1 MVNSTPLDRPASRLV
16 KVRRFANWLPPFY
29 AFLFYCALTL
39 LFAWPVV
46 VNLGLGTPGHFPVD
60 RNQNLWNFW
69 WVKRSILDFHNP
81 YQTNFLFYPYGT
93 SLYLQTFSP
102 YNQVIGLPLQ
112 LIFGLVPAY
121 SFIELLAFPLG
132 GLGGFFLGRYL
143 TGNFWGGLLA
153 GLVWS
158 FGPYHYVELRQDQL
172 NLISLQWLP
181 FFMLF
186 MFRLE
191 KATTLPAIIREGLAA
206 ALFFFLTL
214 TVDYYY
220 ASYLGL
226 FAGLYWLWKI
236 ITGLEEVRRGRETL
250 KKFGRGLGQFTLK
263 LAGVFILGALPYTPV
278 LLGTIREVASGNY
291 QLSTTGPSNDQVHSA
306 DLATVFL
313 PPFHQPWW
321 GSGLGLWKSLG
332 LKASASGDT
341 LNNWGAVLSVV
352 PLALAVYALFR
363 VRGLWFW
370 VFNALFW
377 FLLAFGP
384 SLRLNGTNTDF
395 PMPYRLLTKLP
406 FLDIGRFPERY
417 MLLAQFSIGILAAF
431 GLAHWLEHLPKDRR
445 LFSRLGVRPLVAGTV
460 LALAFFETWPGIL
473 PPPDPIV
480 QPAFTKVIAANNG
493 SVPADKAILE
503 LPVTTHGNPD
513 SPRMLYQIYH
523 QRPITGGYISRILVD
538 PHRKVNDFALYDW
551 LDLRAPGPDIVPA
564 KTPQEQLG
572 LLTYANFG
580 YVVVY
585 PGDFDPIRKAAEQGQ
600 AMKLINYTFSG
611 INSQPV
617 FEDNQAIVW
626 QVPPTPLETPVMVLG
641 KGWTGT
647 PEPVSNGKVQRW
659 IAPDSSEAH
668 VMVIVGPATPL
679 KPSYDLDVQAV
690 SPDKPRRLQ
699 VLLNGAVVGDST
711 VNLGANSV
719 HLPGIKLQPGENVI
733 ALRPDP
739 ADGVFVPSQAN
750 PASQDNRAL
759 RLGIIS
765 LKLS

>member
-1 MVNSTPLDRPASRLV
+1 MVNSTPLDQTASGPV
-16 KVRRFANWLPPFY
+16 KVRRLVNRPAFY

-39 LFAWPVV
+39 FFAWPVV

-69 WVKRSILDFHNP
+69 WVKRSVLNLHNP

-112 LIFGLVPAY
+112 LIFGLIPAY

-158 FGPYHYVELRQDQL
+158 FGPYHFVELRQDQL

-191 KATTLPAIIREGLAA
+191 KATTRPAILREGLAA
-206 ALFFFLTL
+206 AFFFFLTIM
-214 TVDYYY
+214 VDYYY

-226 FAGLYWLWKI
+226 FAGLYWLWMI
-236 ITGLEEVRRGRETL
+236 LSGLDAVRRGRETL
-250 KKFGRGLGQFTLK
+250 GIFGRSLGRFALK
-263 LAGVFILGALPYTPV
+263 LAGVFILGVLPYTPV
-278 LLGTIREVASGNY
+278 LLGTIREVTSGNY
-291 QLSTTGPSNDQVHSA
+291 QLATGDTNDQVHSA

-321 GSGLGLWKSLG
+321 GSGLGLWKALG
-332 LKASASGDT
+332 LNASASGEA
-341 LNNWGAVLSVV
+341 LNNWGAVLSFV

-363 VRGLWFW
+363 MRGLWFW
-370 VFNALFW
+370 VFNGLFW

-384 SLRLNGTNTDF
+384 SLRINGNNTNF

-417 MLLAQFSIGILAAF
+417 MLLAQFSVGILAAF
-431 GLAHWLEHLPKDRR
+431 GLTCWLAHIPEERR
-445 LFSRLGVRPLVAGTV
+445 LFSRLGARPVVAGLA

-473 PPPDPIV
+473 PPPDPLV
-480 QPAFTKVIAANNG
+480 QPAFTQFIAADNG

-503 LPVTTHGNPD
+503 LPVTNHGNPD

-523 QRPITGGYISRILVD
+523 QRPITGGYISRKLID
-538 PHRKVNDFALYDW
+538 PHRQAHDSPLFDW
-551 LDLRAPGPDIVPA
+551 IDLRAPEPDIIPT
-564 KTPQEQLG
+564 KTPREELG
-572 LLTYANFG
+572 LLAYQNFG
-580 YVVVY
+580 YLILY
-585 PGDFDPIRKAAEQGQ
+585 AEDPDQPGKSYDATRAER
-600 AMKLINYTFSG
+600 LINYAF
-611 INSQPV
+611 
-617 FEDNQAIVW
+617 DNKKPDFQDSVARVW
-626 QVPPTPLETPVMVLG
+626 DIPATPLQNPVMVLG
-641 KGWTGT
+641 QGWTVV
-647 PEPVSNGKVQRW
+647 EPVSGGSRQRW
-659 IAPDSSEAH
+659 IDAGAADARVIILAGPD
-668 VMVIVGPATPL
+668 TPL
-679 KPSYDLDVQAV
+679 KPSYNLDIQAV

-699 VLLNGAVVGDST
+699 VLLNGAVVNDTKITGIQT
-711 VNLGANSV
+711 L
-719 HLPGIKLQPGENVI
+719 HLAGIKLQPGENVI
-733 ALRPDP
+733 TLRPDP
-739 ADGVFVPSQAN
+739 ADGVFVPSRAN
-750 PASQDNRAL
+750 PASHDNRAL
-759 RLGIIS
+759 RLGFLN

>member
-1 MVNSTPLDRPASRLV
+1 MVNSTPLDRKASGLAKTRRL
-16 KVRRFANWLPPFY
+16 ANRPGPGFY

-39 LFAWPVV
+39 LFAWPVIA
-46 VNLGLGTPGHFPVD
+46 NLSLGTPGHFPVD

-112 LIFGLVPAY
+112 LIFGLIPAY

-191 KATTLPAIIREGLAA
+191 KATTRPAIIREGLLA
-206 ALFFFLTL
+206 ALFFFRTIM
-214 TVDYYY
+214 VDYYY

-226 FAGLYWLWKI
+226 FAGLYWLWKVI
-236 ITGLEEVRRGRETL
+236 GGLAAVRRGQETL
-250 KKFGRGLGQFTLK
+250 KSFGRSLGRFTLK
-263 LAGVFILGALPYTPV
+263 LAGVFSLGALPYTPV
-278 LLGTIREVASGNY
+278 LLGTIREVTSGRY
-291 QLSTTGPSNDQVHSA
+291 QLVSGTSNDQVHSA

-321 GSGLGLWKSLG
+321 GNGLGLWKSLG
-332 LKASASGDT
+332 LNASESGDT
-341 LNNWGAVLSVV
+341 LNNWGAVISFV
-352 PLALAVYALFR
+352 PLALAVYALFKL
-363 VRGLWFW
+363 RGLWFW
-370 VFNALFW
+370 VFNGLFW

-384 SLRLNGTNTDF
+384 NLRINGANTNF
-395 PMPYRLLTKLP
+395 PMPYLLLTRLP

-417 MLLAQFSIGILAAF
+417 MLLAQFSVGILAAF
-431 GLAHWLEHLPKDRR
+431 GLTRWLEGLPKERR
-445 LFSRLGVRPLVAGTV
+445 LFYRLGVRPVVAGVV

-493 SVPADKAILE
+493 IVPAGKALLE
-503 LPVTTHGNPD
+503 LPVTNHGNPD

-538 PHRKVNDFALYDW
+538 PHRKVNDFPLYDW
-551 LDLRAPGPDIVPA
+551 IDLRAPVLDIVPA
-564 KTPQEQLG
+564 KTAKEQLG
-572 LLTYANFG
+572 LLSYANFG
-580 YVVVY
+580 YVVLY
-585 PGDFDPIRKAAEQGQ
+585 PGDFDPLRKAAEEG
-600 AMKLINYTFSG
+600 AALKLINYTFSG
-611 INSQPV
+611 ANSQPV
-617 FEDNQAIVW
+617 FQDNQATIW
-626 QVPPTPLETPVMVLG
+626 QVPPTPLETLVMVLG

-647 PEPVSNGKVQRW
+647 PEPVSNDKVQRW
-659 IAPDSSEAH
+659 IAPDATEAH
-668 VMVIVGPATPL
+668 IMVIVGPDTLL
-679 KPSYDLDVQAV
+679 KPSYNLDIQAV
-690 SPDKPRRLQ
+690 SPDKPRHLQ
-699 VLLNGAVVGDST
+699 VMLNGAVVEDTT
-711 VNLGANSV
+711 VNPGVQPL
-719 HLPGIKLQPGENVI
+719 HLSGLKLQPGEYVI

-750 PASQDNRAL
+750 PASKDSRAL
-759 RLGIIS
+759 RLAFIS

>member
-1 MVNSTPLDRPASRLV
+1 MVNSTPLDRPASPTVKTRLHP
-16 KVRRFANWLPPFY
+16 AHWPPALY
-29 AFLFYCALTL
+29 AFLFYCLLTL
-39 LFAWPVV
+39 IFAWPVV
-46 VNLGLGTPGHFPVD
+46 ANLGVGTPGHFPVD

-69 WVKRSILDFHNP
+69 WVKRSVFAFHNP
-81 YQTNFLFYPYGT
+81 YQTTFLFYPYGT

-112 LIFGLVPAY
+112 LLFGLVPAY

-191 KATTLPAIIREGLAA
+191 KAETRPAIIREGLVA

-214 TVDYYY
+214 MVDYYY

-226 FAGLYWLWKI
+226 FAGLYWLWKLLS
-236 ITGLEEVRRGRETL
+236 GLWLVRRGQE
-250 KKFGRGLGQFTLK
+250 KIGQIGRDVGLFALK
-263 LAGVFILGALPYTPV
+263 LAGVFILGALPYAPV
-278 LLGTIREVASGNY
+278 LLGTIREVTSGSY
-291 QLSTTGPSNDQVHSA
+291 QLATGNPNDQVHSA

-313 PPFHQPWW
+313 PPAHQPWW
-321 GSGLGLWKSLG
+321 GNLFGLWKSIG
-332 LKASASGDT
+332 INASGAGDT
-341 LNNWGAVLSVV
+341 LNNWGAVISFV

-370 VFNALFW
+370 VFNGLFW

-384 SLRLNGTNTDF
+384 SLRINNVSTNF

-417 MLLAQFSIGILAAF
+417 MLLAQFSVGILAAF
-431 GLAHWLEHLPKDRR
+431 GLTHLLNRLPKERR
-445 LFSRLGVRPLVAGTV
+445 VFSRLGWPSVVAGLV

-473 PPPDPIV
+473 PPPDPIT
-480 QPAFTKVIAANNG
+480 QPAFTKYLAADNG
-493 SVPADKAILE
+493 SVPADKALLE
-503 LPVTTHGNPD
+503 LPITTHGNPD

-523 QRPITGGYISRILVD
+523 QRPITGGYISRKLVD
-538 PHRKVNDFALYDW
+538 PHRQAHDSPLYDW
-551 LDLRAPGPDIVPA
+551 IDLRDPQAPDIIPT
-564 KTPQEQLG
+564 KTPQEALG
-572 LLTYANFG
+572 LLSYQDFG
-580 YVVVY
+580 YLVLY
-585 PGDFDPIRKAAEQGQ
+585 ADDPDQPGQPYNAKKAETLLNYVFGGKKPDFQDSVAR
-600 AMKLINYTFSG
+600 
-611 INSQPV
+611 
-617 FEDNQAIVW
+617 VW
-626 QVPPTPLETPVMVLG
+626 NIPQTPLPNPVMVLG
-641 KGWTGT
+641 QGWAAS
-647 PEPVSNGKVQRW
+647 EPVSGGGRQRW
-659 IAPDSSEAH
+659 LDAAAADARVIIVAGPD
-668 VMVIVGPATPL
+668 TPL
-679 KPSYDLDVQAV
+679 QPAYNLDIQAV
-690 SPDKPRRLQ
+690 SPDKPRHLT
-699 VLLNGAVVGDST
+699 VLLNGTVITQTT
-711 VNLGANSV
+711 VNPGVQSL
-719 HLPGIKLQPGENVI
+719 HLAGLKLQPGENVI
-733 ALRPDP
+733 TLRPDP

-750 PASQDNRAL
+750 PASKDNRSL
-759 RLGIIS
+759 RLAFIS